1 MLKHVAVN
9 VCCVLFDEVHLLGTV
24 LTITYKFPVG
34 KLSR

>member
-1 MLKHVAVN
+1 VLKRVAVN
-9 VCCVLFDEVHLLGTV
+9 VCCVFDEVHLLGTV